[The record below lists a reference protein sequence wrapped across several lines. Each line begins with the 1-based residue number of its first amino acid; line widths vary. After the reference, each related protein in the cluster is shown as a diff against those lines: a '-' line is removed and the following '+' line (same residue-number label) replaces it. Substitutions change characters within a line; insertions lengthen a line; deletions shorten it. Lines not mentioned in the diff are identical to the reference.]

1 MKTKLIFIMLLYSIC
16 FFSQDMNEFSLV
28 LQEGRYKEKTIN
40 RIANV
45 INTKKYYFIGK
56 YYIDR
61 KNEGI
66 INLKDLEVGLNRI
79 VPKDTEGFLVLDL
92 ENKLYHDLKKDTTS
106 TLFKK
111 AEVAFIDMIKYVK
124 KHRPK
129 IKISVYGI
137 PFTTYWDKVKT
148 KKYYKIVSNLD
159 FISPHLYIYYPN
171 EQFKKEKNILYLK
184 KNLSLFLDY
193 KKKLGVEVY
202 PFIWYKIHPSNK
214 KYKGKI
220 LSSNE
225 INDILKVIRNENYE
239 ACKVNGVLWWEPML
253 RKPFDIDGKL
263 ISTFIIN

>member
-1 MKTKLIFIMLLYSIC
+1 MKTKLIFIMLLYSKC
-16 FFSQDMNEFSLV
+16 FFSQDMSEFSLV

-171 EQFKKEKNILYLK
+171 EQFKK
-184 KNLSLFLDY
+184 
-193 KKKLGVEVY
+193 
-202 PFIWYKIHPSNK
+202 KIF
-214 KYKGKI
+214 YI
-220 LSSNE
+220 
-225 INDILKVIRNENYE
+225 
-239 ACKVNGVLWWEPML
+239 
-253 RKPFDIDGKL
+253 
-263 ISTFIIN
+263 